1 MKAGKSYYEIV
12 EKIELKFGIYGHKA
26 ISSDTILLVGGVST
40 LACNDDY
47 VYQFNPSTGEII
59 IESIDFGEDI
69 VITHGHHLDGSTN
82 ELRIIGG
89 GNNCFSFGTHL
100 NKKSTVLKRN

>member
-1 MKAGKSYYEIV
+1 MSYEIV
-12 EKIELKFGIYGHKA
+12 EKIELKFGIYGHQA
-26 ISSDTILLVGGVST
+26 ISCDSILLVGGVST

-59 IESIDFGEDI
+59 IESIDFGTDI
-69 VITHGHHLDGSTN
+69 VITHGHHLNGSKN

-100 NKKSTVLKRN
+100 NRKFTVLKRD